1 MRTVKTILIVPVDLA
16 GHGAKALAMTPAVA
30 ILLDPNS
37 KVEAVGQCP
46 TCNVLRLGHFS
57 CSTHRTRIA
66 TAALLLKSDEVAL
79 DLESGVRLNGDEGVQ
94 AAKGSGQRNPSDE
107 DTTAAGQR
115 RVADAP
121 LSSSR
126 V

>member
-1 MRTVKTILIVPVDLA
+1 MI
-16 GHGAKALAMTPAVA
+16 PAVA

-37 KVEAVGQCP
+37 TVEVVGQCP
-46 TCNVLRLGHFS
+46 TCNFHMLGHSS
-57 CSTHRTRIA
+57 CSTDRNRIA
-66 TAALLLKSDEVAL
+66 TAALLLQSDGVGL

-94 AAKGSGQRNPSDE
+94 AAKGSIQRIPNDE
-107 DTTAAGQR
+107 DTTADGQR

-121 LSSSR
+121 LSFSK